1 MLRFNIWNIL
11 FCGVFVACSPLANA
25 DESWV
30 SLFDGKT
37 LSGWKMAAHGKA
49 DYKVVDETIQ
59 GTTVDGS
66 PNSFLASEKDFA
78 DFELEFEVRVAA
90 ELNSGVQIRS
100 REKTEADI
108 KSKWRQGTGRSISWA
123 SGGD

>member
-1 MLRFNIWNIL
+1 MLRL
-11 FCGVFVACSPLANA
+11 SVLYCGVFVLCAPLSNA

-37 LSGWKMAAHGKA
+37 LDGWKMAAHGKA
-49 DYKVVDETIQ
+49 DYKVVDEAIQ

-66 PNSFLASEKDFA
+66 PNSFLASEKDYA

-90 ELNSGVQIRS
+90 ELNSPVCRYDPEKRRRLIS
-100 REKTEADI
+100 RTVVV
-108 KSKWRQGTGRSISWA
+108 RGRSVDFMA
-123 SGGD
+123 LR